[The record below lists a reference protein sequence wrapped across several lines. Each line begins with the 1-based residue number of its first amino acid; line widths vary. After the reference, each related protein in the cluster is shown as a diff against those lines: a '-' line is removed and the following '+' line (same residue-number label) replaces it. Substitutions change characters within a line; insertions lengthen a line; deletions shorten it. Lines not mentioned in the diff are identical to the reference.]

1 MVGLIDIQNDDLA
14 RQVLA
19 VQRPSYRIE
28 STLIEY
34 PNLPPLFE
42 TVADLQKSH
51 ETFVGYWLAGQLAGV
66 LSYEQI
72 DEGIHI
78 DRLVVHPDY
87 FRRGVGRALLQWL
100 ETAVPSPHITVS
112 TAAKNQP
119 AIQLYQAQGYTIV
132 QSNTLPDGLELVLLH
147 KENGPKI
154 ETVI

>member
-1 MVGLIDIQNDDLA
+1 VIGLIDIQDDTLA

-19 VQRPSYRIE
+19 VQRPSYQIE

-42 TVADLQKSH
+42 TITDLQNSD
-51 ETFVGYWLAGQLAGV
+51 ETFVGCWIDEQLVGV
-66 LSYEQI
+66 LSYEQT

-78 DRLVVHPDY
+78 DRLVVHPDT
-87 FRRGVGRALLQWL
+87 FRRGIGRALLQWL
-100 ETAVPSPHITVS
+100 ETAVSPARITVS

-132 QSNTLPDGLELVLLH
+132 QSSTLPDGLELVLLR
-147 KENGPKI
+147 KETTTNGRN
-154 ETVI
+154 